1 MRHVYVAA
9 LMLTACGLID
19 SDVAR
24 VRFALPAKTYSFN
37 ASSFNLPAGGS
48 PEVPCGA
55 GQTVTDCCN
64 PPQPLPMPD
73 CAMTPL
79 TCEPNGAGTPVCT
92 AVVSVSVAQAVNFSA
107 EVPSLAGA
115 TSLADIRIERID
127 YAVPSNTL
135 NVDVP
140 PLSLY
145 LAPAGVTDPNDPSAV
160 KFGTVPLIPAMSTA
174 SGTVTPEPNANA
186 RLAMFVSNPSVPFAF
201 IGATTV
207 KVPSG
212 TATPT
217 GAVQIVVSGE
227 LSVGPF

>member
-1 MRHVYVAA
+1 
-9 LMLTACGLID
+9 MLAGCGLID

-24 VRFALPAKTYSFN
+24 INFALPSKTYTFN
-37 ASSFNLPAGGS
+37 ASSFNLPSGATQ
-48 PEVPCGA
+48 EVPCGA
-55 GQTVTDCCN
+55 GQTVMDCCN

-79 TCEPNGAGTPVCT
+79 TCEPNGAGTAVCT
-92 AVVSVSVAQAVNFSA
+92 AIVKVSVAQAVNFSA
-107 EVPSLAGA
+107 EVPDLAGA
-115 TSLADIRIERID
+115 TSLVDLRIEHID

-145 LAPAGVTDPNDPSAV
+145 LAPAGVTDPNDASAV
-160 KFGTVPLIPAMSTA
+160 KFGTLPVIPAMSTA
-174 SGTVTPEPNANA
+174 PGRVMLEPTANA
-186 RLAMFVSNPSVPFAF
+186 SLASFAANPSMPFAF
-201 IGATTV
+201 IGATTI

-212 TATPT
+212 TPIPT
-217 GAVQIVVSGE
+217 GAIQIVVSGQ

>member
-1 MRHVYVAA
+1 
-9 LMLTACGLID
+9 MLAGCGLID

-24 VRFALPAKTYSFN
+24 INFALPSKTYTFN
-37 ASSFNLPAGGS
+37 ASSFNLPSGVTQ
-48 PEVPCGA
+48 EVPCGA
-55 GQTVTDCCN
+55 GQTVMDCCN

-79 TCEPNGAGTPVCT
+79 TCEPNGAGTAVCT
-92 AVVSVSVAQAVNFSA
+92 AVVKVSVAQAVNFSA
-107 EVPSLAGA
+107 EVPDLAGA
-115 TSLADIRIERID
+115 TSLIDLRIEHID

-145 LAPAGVTDPNDPSAV
+145 LAPTGVTDPNDASAV
-160 KFGTVPLIPAMSTA
+160 KFGTLPVIPAMSTA
-174 SGTVTPEPNANA
+174 PGRVMLEPTANA
-186 RLAMFVSNPSVPFAF
+186 SLASFAANPSMPFVF
-201 IGATTV
+201 IGATTI

-212 TATPT
+212 TPIPT
-217 GAVQIVVSGE
+217 GAIQIVVSGQ